1 MMWGVVGAQKEAVMA
16 AKRAIV
22 TVEEI
27 VDDLNAPP
35 NSVILPSW
43 IVSAVSEVRGGAF
56 PSYAQGYY
64 ARNNAFYK
72 QWDNIA
78 KERDTF
84 LKWIDEH
91 VMGTKDF
98 AGFKKSIEGA
108 VAHA

>member
-1 MMWGVVGAQKEAVMA
+1 VGAQKEAVMA
-16 AKRAIV
+16 AKRSIV

-43 IVSAVSEVRGGAF
+43 VVSAVCEVKGGAF
-56 PSYAQGYY
+56 PSYAQSYY

-78 KERDTF
+78 KDRDTF

-91 VMGTKDF
+91 VMGTVDF
-98 AGFKKSIEGA
+98 AGFKKSIEEA
-108 VAHA
+108 VANV